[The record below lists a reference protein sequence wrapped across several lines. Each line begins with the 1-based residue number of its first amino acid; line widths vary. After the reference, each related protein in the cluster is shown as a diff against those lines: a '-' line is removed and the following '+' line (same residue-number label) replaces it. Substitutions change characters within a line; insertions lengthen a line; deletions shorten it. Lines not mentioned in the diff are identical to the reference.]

1 MVGLLT
7 PWEIVDS
14 RVKRR
19 SGSLIF
25 VFRCPHVCV
34 KVQRLP
40 LLLQTN
46 GDNQNFGS
54 GPHGVPSLDS
64 GKSIPVW
71 EPPRNCSK
79 RRDDP
84 PHPPKKEKLWK
95 SNQTFYVKKGFKKWR
110 TSSFYSVDLIQS
122 AVCLSVCLLCENNTG
137 LWSVSEALT
146 QYALTHPHTRDAAW
160 SVWKRHI
167 PTKSRES
174 RFWNIKL
181 KRGSSAAN
189 N

>member
-7 PWEIVDS
+7 PWEMVDS

-84 PHPPKKEKLWK
+84 PKKEKLWK

-122 AVCLSVCLLCENNTG
+122 AVCLSA
-137 LWSVSEALT
+137 LWEQHWAVERQWGTHAIR
-146 QYALTHPHTRDAAW
+146 AHTHPHTRDAAW

>member
-7 PWEIVDS
+7 PWEMVDS

-122 AVCLSVCLLCENNTG
+122 AVCLSVCSARTTLGCGASVRHSRNTRSHTPTHARRG
-137 LWSVSEALT
+137 VECGNVIFPRRAVSLAFE
-146 QYALTHPHTRDAAW
+146 
-160 SVWKRHI
+160 I
-167 PTKSRES
+167 
-174 RFWNIKL
+174 
-181 KRGSSAAN
+181 
-189 N
+189 

>member
-7 PWEIVDS
+7 PWEMVDS

-84 PHPPKKEKLWK
+84 PTPQKKRSYESQNRL
-95 SNQTFYVKKGFKKWR
+95 FMLKKVLKKWR

-122 AVCLSVCLLCENNTG
+122 AVCLSVCSARTTLGCGASVRHSRNTRSHTPTHARRG
-137 LWSVSEALT
+137 VECGNVIFPRRAVSLAFE
-146 QYALTHPHTRDAAW
+146 
-160 SVWKRHI
+160 I
-167 PTKSRES
+167 
-174 RFWNIKL
+174 
-181 KRGSSAAN
+181 
-189 N
+189 